1 MSKTHVISKFRFLEC
16 GKAPPK
22 GSRFKGTIST
32 ASLLDWYEYTG
43 REKAADRKKERGM
56 HEGGL
61 LGYTSQDDT
70 TRTFSSDGWLT
81 KDKMPGFKKKIAK
94 AFHKDGD
101 ICWDTV
107 VSLKDYQDSF
117 QSNMNDVND
126 YAAIVS
132 KSLPGYFK
140 SIGLDPDNMI
150 WWMNYH
156 NNKKNPHMHIVFMEK
171 VHTRTRGKLAQKYLD
186 KYKSTWLKELGL
198 RQEFTKRYGK
208 APKDVFREKDAL
220 RKTLIS
226 GLDMRFHDQLLHSF
240 YTTIPKKG
248 RLSYNSKNM
257 KPYRRQ
263 LNLIIRSLLQD
274 EEIRPTYEEW
284 LGKVE
289 MLDDLQNTLA
299 NEKISHFK
307 KTELDKLYTRI
318 GNMILGHAKYKET
331 ECKQGY
337 DLWFS
342 KQNIRYQDEQI
353 YRIKLQDRAACIDLP
368 SDAAL
373 FLDERGFY
381 HVEIEQDKSYTL
393 HRYAKNLDAWKD
405 ISETDTLQIDRDT
418 LFRYMHAKDISLSE
432 GEPKI
437 FVGQDSRISLM
448 DGTDETA
455 VPLLTDDPKEIPPD
469 PQKSLHARSEDP
481 PARMGMRK
489 RSKVIHKQKLSAVL
503 KKGSKR
509 ILHQDAQEKE
519 RDLERFIREYEEQQI
534 RSEERGKEY
543 I

>member
-1 MSKTHVISKFRFLEC
+1 MSKAHVISKFRILEC

>member
-1 MSKTHVISKFRFLEC
+1 MSKAHVISKFRFLEC

-22 GSRFKGTIST
+22 GSRFKGTVST
-32 ASLLDWYEYTG
+32 VSLLDWYEYTG

-117 QSNMNDVND
+117 QSNMYDVND

-171 VHTRTRGKLAQKYLD
+171 VHIRTRGKLAQKYLD

-198 RQEFTKRYGK
+198 RQEFTKRYEK

-226 GLDMRFHDQLLHSF
+226 GIDMRFHDQLLHSF

-437 FVGQDSRISLM
+437 FVGQDSRKSLM

-469 PQKSLHARSEDP
+469 PQKSLHARSEGP

-489 RSKVIHKQKLSAVL
+489 KSKVIHKQKLSAVL

>member
-1 MSKTHVISKFRFLEC
+1 
-16 GKAPPK
+16 
-22 GSRFKGTIST
+22 
-32 ASLLDWYEYTG
+32 
-43 REKAADRKKERGM
+43 
-56 HEGGL
+56 
-61 LGYTSQDDT
+61 
-70 TRTFSSDGWLT
+70 
-81 KDKMPGFKKKIAK
+81 
-94 AFHKDGD
+94 
-101 ICWDTV
+101 
-107 VSLKDYQDSF
+107 
-117 QSNMNDVND
+117 
-126 YAAIVS
+126 
-132 KSLPGYFK
+132 
-140 SIGLDPDNMI
+140 
-150 WWMNYH
+150 
-156 NNKKNPHMHIVFMEK
+156 MHIVFMEK

-198 RQEFTKRYGK
+198 RQEFAKRYK
-208 APKDVFREKDAL
+208 KDPKNVFKEKDVL

-226 GLDMRFHDQLLHSF
+226 GIDMRFHDQLLHSF
-240 YTTIPKKG
+240 YTTLPKKG
-248 RLSYNSKNM
+248 RLSYNSKHM

-274 EEIRPTYEEW
+274 EEIRPVYEQW
-284 LGKVE
+284 LDKVE
-289 MLDDLQNTLA
+289 MLDDFQNTLA

-307 KTELDKLYTRI
+307 KTELDKLYTRL
-318 GNMILGHAKYKET
+318 GNMILEHAKYKET
-331 ECKQGY
+331 ECKQEY

-353 YRIKLQDRAACIDLP
+353 YRIKLQERAACIDLP

-437 FVGQDSRISLM
+437 SAGQDSRISLI
-448 DGTDETA
+448 DAADETD
-455 VPLLTDDPKEIPPD
+455 VQFLTDSSKEIPHD
-469 PQKSLHARSEDP
+469 SQRSTHARSEGP
-481 PARMGMRK
+481 HVRMGMRK
-489 RSKVIHKQKLSAVL
+489 KAKVFHNQKLSAVL

>member
-1 MSKTHVISKFRFLEC
+1 MSKAHVISKFRFLEF
-16 GKAPPK
+16 GKPPPK
-22 GSRFKGTIST
+22 GSRFKGVLNTE
-32 ASLLDWYEYTG
+32 SLLGWSAYTN
-43 REKAADRKKERGM
+43 RDKAADRKKE
-56 HEGGL
+56 HSLHKGGL
-61 LGYTSQDDT
+61 LGYTNQDDSI
-70 TRTFSSDGWLT
+70 RTFSSDGWLS
-81 KDKMPGFKKKIAK
+81 KDKMVKFRKKLADSFNKN
-94 AFHKDGD
+94 GD
-101 ICWDTV
+101 IFWDTV
-107 VSLKDYQDSF
+107 VSLKNYQDSH
-117 QSNMNDVND
+117 QSNMYDVND

-132 KSLPGYFK
+132 KLLPGYFK
-140 SIGLDPDNMI
+140 SIGLDPNNMI

>member
-1 MSKTHVISKFRFLEC
+1 MSKAHVISKFRFLEC

-43 REKAADRKKERGM
+43 REKAADRKKEHSM

-117 QSNMNDVND
+117 QSNMYDVND

-198 RQEFTKRYGK
+198 RQEFTKRYER

-226 GLDMRFHDQLLHSF
+226 GIDMRFHDQLLHSF
-240 YTTIPKKG
+240 YTTLPKKG

-274 EEIRPTYEEW
+274 EEIRPAYEEW

-469 PQKSLHARSEDP
+469 PQKSLHARSEGP

-489 RSKVIHKQKLSAVL
+489 KSKVIHKQKLSAVL

>member
-1 MSKTHVISKFRFLEC
+1 MSKAHVISKFRFLEC

-240 YTTIPKKG
+240 YTTMPKKG

>member
-1 MSKTHVISKFRFLEC
+1 MSKAHVISKFRFLEC

-198 RQEFTKRYGK
+198 RQEFTKRYER

-226 GLDMRFHDQLLHSF
+226 GIDMRFHDQLLHSF
-240 YTTIPKKG
+240 YTTLPKKG

-274 EEIRPTYEEW
+274 EEIRPAYEEW

-469 PQKSLHARSEDP
+469 PQKSLHARSEGP

>member
-1 MSKTHVISKFRFLEC
+1 MSKAHVISKFRFLEC

-43 REKAADRKKERGM
+43 REKAADDKKEHSM

-107 VSLKDYQDSF
+107 ISLKDYQDSF
-117 QSNMNDVND
+117 QSNMYDVND

-198 RQEFTKRYGK
+198 RQEFTKRYEK

-226 GLDMRFHDQLLHSF
+226 GIDMRFHDQLLHSF
-240 YTTIPKKG
+240 YTTLPKKG

-274 EEIRPTYEEW
+274 EEIRPAYEEW

-331 ECKQGY
+331 EHRQEHE
-337 DLWFS
+337 LWFS

-469 PQKSLHARSEDP
+469 PQKSLHARSEGP

-489 RSKVIHKQKLSAVL
+489 KSKVIYKQKLSAVL

>member
-1 MSKTHVISKFRFLEC
+1 MSKAHVISKFRFLEC

-22 GSRFKGTIST
+22 GSRFKGSIST

-81 KDKMPGFKKKIAK
+81 KEKMAGFKKKIAK
-94 AFHKDGD
+94 AFCKDGD

-107 VSLKDYQDSF
+107 ISLKNYQDSF
-117 QSNMNDVND
+117 QSNMYDVND

-132 KSLPGYFK
+132 KLLPGYFK

-274 EEIRPTYEEW
+274 EEIRPAYEEW
-284 LGKVE
+284 LDKVE

-307 KTELDKLYTRI
+307 KTELDKLYSRI

-437 FVGQDSRISLM
+437 FIGQDSRISLM

-469 PQKSLHARSEDP
+469 PQKSLHSRSEGP

-489 RSKVIHKQKLSAVL
+489 KLKVIHKQKLSAVL

-509 ILHQDAQEKE
+509 IIHQDAQEKE

>member
-1 MSKTHVISKFRFLEC
+1 MGKAHVISKFRFLEC

-469 PQKSLHARSEDP
+469 PQKSLHARSEGP

-489 RSKVIHKQKLSAVL
+489 KSKVIYKQKLSAVL

>member
-1 MSKTHVISKFRFLEC
+1 MSKAHVISKFRFLEC

-481 PARMGMRK
+481 PVRMGMRK

>member
-1 MSKTHVISKFRFLEC
+1 MSKAHVISKFRFLEC

-43 REKAADRKKERGM
+43 REKAADRKKEHSM

-117 QSNMNDVND
+117 QSNMYDVND

-171 VHTRTRGKLAQKYLD
+171 VHIRTRGKLAQKYLD

-198 RQEFTKRYGK
+198 RQEFTKRYEK

-226 GLDMRFHDQLLHSF
+226 GIDMRFHDQLLHSF

-405 ISETDTLQIDRDT
+405 ISETDTLQIDRDS
-418 LFRYMHAKDISLSE
+418 LFLYMHAKDISLSE

-437 FVGQDSRISLM
+437 FVGQDSRKSLM

-469 PQKSLHARSEDP
+469 PQKSLHARSEGP

-489 RSKVIHKQKLSAVL
+489 KSKVIHKQKLSAVL

>member
-1 MSKTHVISKFRFLEC
+1 MSKAHVISKFRFLEY

-32 ASLLDWYEYTG
+32 ASLLDWYAYTG
-43 REKAADRKKERGM
+43 REKATDDKKRYSM

-61 LGYTSQDDT
+61 LGYTSQDGT

-81 KDKMPGFKKKIAK
+81 KDKMEAFKKKIAK
-94 AFHKDGD
+94 AFRKDGD
-101 ICWDTV
+101 LCWDTV
-107 VSLKDYQDSF
+107 VSLKNYQDSF
-117 QSNMNDVND
+117 QSNMYDVND

-198 RQEFTKRYGK
+198 RQEFVKRYGK
-208 APKDVFREKDAL
+208 APKDVFKEKDAL

-226 GLDMRFHDQLLHSF
+226 GIDMRFHDQLLYSF
-240 YTTIPKKG
+240 YTTLPKKG

-274 EEIRPTYEEW
+274 EEIRPAYEEW

-289 MLDDLQNTLA
+289 MLDDLQNELA

-318 GNMILGHAKYKET
+318 GNMILEHAKYKET
-331 ECKQGY
+331 EHRQEY
-337 DLWFS
+337 ELWFS
-342 KQNIRYQDEQI
+342 KQNIRHQDGQI
-353 YRIKLQDRAACIDLP
+353 YRIKLQGLPACIDLP

-381 HVEIEQDKSYTL
+381 HVGIEQDRSYPL
-393 HRYAKNLDAWKD
+393 HRYAKELDAWKG
-405 ISETDTLQIDRDT
+405 ISETDVSQIGRDT
-418 LFRYMHAKDISLSE
+418 LFQYMHTKELASSE
-432 GEPKI
+432 AGPGI
-437 FVGQDSRISLM
+437 P
-448 DGTDETA
+448 TDPDRHIPVHDAIDDTTMQ
-455 VPLLTDDPKEIPPD
+455 LLTDDPREIPHD
-469 PQKSLHARSEDP
+469 PQGSAHARSEDP
-481 PARMGMRK
+481 PVRMGIRK
-489 RSKVIHKQKLSAVL
+489 RSKAVHNQKLSVVL
-503 KKGSKR
+503 KKGARR
-509 ILHQDAQEKE
+509 ILHQDEQEKE
-519 RDLERFIREYEEQQI
+519 RDLEKFIREYEERQI

>member
-1 MSKTHVISKFRFLEC
+1 MSKAHVISKFRFLEC

-81 KDKMPGFKKKIAK
+81 KEKMAGFKKKIAK

>member
-1 MSKTHVISKFRFLEC
+1 MSKAHVISKFRFLEC

-70 TRTFSSDGWLT
+70 TRTFSSNGWLT

-469 PQKSLHARSEDP
+469 PQKSLHARSEGP

>member
-1 MSKTHVISKFRFLEC
+1 MSKAHVISKFRFLEC

-43 REKAADRKKERGM
+43 REKAADRKKEHSM

-117 QSNMNDVND
+117 QSNMYDVND

-171 VHTRTRGKLAQKYLD
+171 VHIRTRGKLAQKYLD

-198 RQEFTKRYGK
+198 RQEFTKRYEK

-226 GLDMRFHDQLLHSF
+226 GIDMRFHDQLLHSF

-437 FVGQDSRISLM
+437 FVGQDSRKSLM
-448 DGTDETA
+448 DGTDEIA

-469 PQKSLHARSEDP
+469 PQKSLHARSEGP

-489 RSKVIHKQKLSAVL
+489 KSKVIHKQKLSAVL

>member
-1 MSKTHVISKFRFLEC
+1 
-16 GKAPPK
+16 
-22 GSRFKGTIST
+22 
-32 ASLLDWYEYTG
+32 
-43 REKAADRKKERGM
+43 
-56 HEGGL
+56 
-61 LGYTSQDDT
+61 
-70 TRTFSSDGWLT
+70 
-81 KDKMPGFKKKIAK
+81 
-94 AFHKDGD
+94 
-101 ICWDTV
+101 
-107 VSLKDYQDSF
+107 
-117 QSNMNDVND
+117 
-126 YAAIVS
+126 
-132 KSLPGYFK
+132 
-140 SIGLDPDNMI
+140 
-150 WWMNYH
+150 
-156 NNKKNPHMHIVFMEK
+156 
-171 VHTRTRGKLAQKYLD
+171 D

-274 EEIRPTYEEW
+274 EEIRPAYEEW
-284 LGKVE
+284 LDKVE

-307 KTELDKLYTRI
+307 KTELDKLYSRI

-393 HRYAKNLDAWKD
+393 HRYAKNLD
-405 ISETDTLQIDRDT
+405 
-418 LFRYMHAKDISLSE
+418 
-432 GEPKI
+432 
-437 FVGQDSRISLM
+437 
-448 DGTDETA
+448 
-455 VPLLTDDPKEIPPD
+455 
-469 PQKSLHARSEDP
+469 
-481 PARMGMRK
+481 
-489 RSKVIHKQKLSAVL
+489 
-503 KKGSKR
+503 
-509 ILHQDAQEKE
+509 
-519 RDLERFIREYEEQQI
+519 
-534 RSEERGKEY
+534 
-543 I
+543 

>member
-1 MSKTHVISKFRFLEC
+1 MSKAHVISKFRFLEC

-208 APKDVFREKDAL
+208 APKVVFREKDAL

-274 EEIRPTYEEW
+274 EEIRPMYEEW

-469 PQKSLHARSEDP
+469 PQKSLHARSEGP

>member
-1 MSKTHVISKFRFLEC
+1 MSKAHVISKFRFLEC

-198 RQEFTKRYGK
+198 RQEFTKRYER

-226 GLDMRFHDQLLHSF
+226 GIDMRFHDQLLHSF
-240 YTTIPKKG
+240 YTTLPKKG

-274 EEIRPTYEEW
+274 EEIRPAYEEW

-469 PQKSLHARSEDP
+469 PQKSLHARSEGP

-489 RSKVIHKQKLSAVL
+489 KLKVIHKQKLSAVL

>member
-1 MSKTHVISKFRFLEC
+1 MSKAHVISKFRFLEC

-208 APKDVFREKDAL
+208 APKVVFREKDAL

-469 PQKSLHARSEDP
+469 PQKSLHARSEGP

>member
-1 MSKTHVISKFRFLEC
+1 MSKAHVISKFRFLEC

>member
-1 MSKTHVISKFRFLEC
+1 
-16 GKAPPK
+16 
-22 GSRFKGTIST
+22 
-32 ASLLDWYEYTG
+32 
-43 REKAADRKKERGM
+43 M

-107 VSLKDYQDSF
+107 ISLKDYQDSF
-117 QSNMNDVND
+117 QSNMYDVND

-198 RQEFTKRYGK
+198 RQEFTKRYER

-226 GLDMRFHDQLLHSF
+226 GIDMRFHDQLLHSF
-240 YTTIPKKG
+240 YTTLPKKG

-274 EEIRPTYEEW
+274 EEIRPAYEEW

-437 FVGQDSRISLM
+437 FVGQDSRKSLM

-469 PQKSLHARSEDP
+469 PQKSLHARSEGP

-489 RSKVIHKQKLSAVL
+489 KSKVIHKQKLSAVL

>member
-1 MSKTHVISKFRFLEC
+1 MSKAHVISKFRFLEC

-43 REKAADRKKERGM
+43 REKAADRKKERSM

-240 YTTIPKKG
+240 YTTMPKKG

>member
-1 MSKTHVISKFRFLEC
+1 MSKAHVISKFRFLEC

-469 PQKSLHARSEDP
+469 PQKSLHARSEGP

-489 RSKVIHKQKLSAVL
+489 KSKVIYKQKLSAVL

>member
-1 MSKTHVISKFRFLEC
+1 MSKAHVISKFRFLEC

-107 VSLKDYQDSF
+107 ISLKDYQDSF
-117 QSNMNDVND
+117 QSNMYDVND

-469 PQKSLHARSEDP
+469 PQKSLHARSEGP

-489 RSKVIHKQKLSAVL
+489 KSKVIYKQKLSAVL

>member
-1 MSKTHVISKFRFLEC
+1 MSKAHVISKFRFLEC

-94 AFHKDGD
+94 AFCKDGD

-107 VSLKDYQDSF
+107 ISLKNYQDSF

-274 EEIRPTYEEW
+274 EEIRPAYEEW
-284 LGKVE
+284 LDKVE

-307 KTELDKLYTRI
+307 KTELDKLYSRI

-437 FVGQDSRISLM
+437 FIGQDSRISLM

-469 PQKSLHARSEDP
+469 PQKSLHSRSEGP

-489 RSKVIHKQKLSAVL
+489 KLKVIHKQKLSAVL

-509 ILHQDAQEKE
+509 IIHQDAQEKE

>member
-1 MSKTHVISKFRFLEC
+1 MSKAHVISKFRFLEC

-274 EEIRPTYEEW
+274 EEIRPAYEEW
-284 LGKVE
+284 LDKVE

-307 KTELDKLYTRI
+307 KTELDKLYSRI

-418 LFRYMHAKDISLSE
+418 LFRYIHAKDISLSE

-469 PQKSLHARSEDP
+469 PQKSLHARSEGP

-489 RSKVIHKQKLSAVL
+489 KLKVIHKQKLSAVL

-509 ILHQDAQEKE
+509 IIHQDAQEKE

>member
-1 MSKTHVISKFRFLEC
+1 MSKAHVISKFRFLEC

-32 ASLLDWYEYTG
+32 ESLLDWSEYTG
-43 REKAADRKKERGM
+43 REKAADRRKERSM

-81 KDKMPGFKKKIAK
+81 KEKMAGFKKKIAK
-94 AFHKDGD
+94 AFCKDGD

-107 VSLKDYQDSF
+107 ISLKNYQDSF
-117 QSNMNDVND
+117 QSNMYDVND

-132 KSLPGYFK
+132 KLLPGYFK

-156 NNKKNPHMHIVFMEK
+156 NNKKNPNMHIVFMEK

-186 KYKSTWLKELGL
+186 KYKSIWLKELGL
-198 RQEFTKRYGK
+198 RQEFAKTYKK
-208 APKDVFREKDAL
+208 DPKDIFKEKDAL

-226 GLDMRFHDQLLHSF
+226 RIDMSFNDQLLHSF
-240 YTTIPKKG
+240 YTTLPKKG
-248 RLSYNSKNM
+248 RLSYNSKHM

-274 EEIRPTYEEW
+274 EEIGKVYEQW
-284 LGKVE
+284 LNKVE
-289 MLDDLQNTLA
+289 MLDDFQNTLA

-307 KTELDKLYTRI
+307 KTELDKLYTRL
-318 GNMILGHAKYKET
+318 GNMILEHAKYKET
-331 ECKQGY
+331 ECKQEY

-342 KQNIRYQDEQI
+342 KQNIRYQDEQV
-353 YRIKLQDRAACIDLP
+353 YRIKLHDRAACIDLP
-368 SDAAL
+368 SDLAL

-437 FVGQDSRISLM
+437 SAGQDSRISLI
-448 DGTDETA
+448 DAADETD
-455 VPLLTDDPKEIPPD
+455 VQFLTDSSKEIPHD
-469 PQKSLHARSEDP
+469 SQRSTHARSEGP
-481 PARMGMRK
+481 HVRMGMRK
-489 RSKVIHKQKLSAVL
+489 KAKVFHNQKLSAVL

>member
-1 MSKTHVISKFRFLEC
+1 MSKAHVISKFRFLEC

-43 REKAADRKKERGM
+43 REKAADRKKEHSM

-117 QSNMNDVND
+117 QSNMYDVND

-171 VHTRTRGKLAQKYLD
+171 VHIRTRGKLAQKYLD

-198 RQEFTKRYGK
+198 RQEFTKRYEK

-226 GLDMRFHDQLLHSF
+226 GIDMRFHDQLLHSF

-437 FVGQDSRISLM
+437 FVGQDSRKSLM

-469 PQKSLHARSEDP
+469 PQKSLHARSEGP

-489 RSKVIHKQKLSAVL
+489 KSKVIHKQKLSAVL

>member
-1 MSKTHVISKFRFLEC
+1 MSKAHVISKFRFLEC

-126 YAAIVS
+126 YAVIVS

-171 VHTRTRGKLAQKYLD
+171 VNTRTRGKLAQKYLD

-469 PQKSLHARSEDP
+469 PQKSLHARSEGP

>member
-1 MSKTHVISKFRFLEC
+1 MSKAHVISKFRFLEC

-22 GSRFKGTIST
+22 GSRFKGTVST
-32 ASLLDWYEYTG
+32 VSLLDWYEYTG

-94 AFHKDGD
+94 AFCKDGD

-107 VSLKDYQDSF
+107 VSLKNYQVSF
-117 QSNMNDVND
+117 QSNMYDVND

-132 KSLPGYFK
+132 KLLPGYFK

-156 NNKKNPHMHIVFMEK
+156 NNKKNPHMHIVFMEE

-186 KYKSTWLKELGL
+186 KYKSIWLKELGL
-198 RQEFTKRYGK
+198 RQEFAKRYK
-208 APKDVFREKDAL
+208 KDPKDVFKEKDVL

-226 GLDMRFHDQLLHSF
+226 RIDMRFHDQLLHSF
-240 YTTIPKKG
+240 YTTLPKKG

-437 FVGQDSRISLM
+437 FVGQDSRKSLM

-469 PQKSLHARSEDP
+469 PQKSLHARSEGP

-489 RSKVIHKQKLSAVL
+489 KSKVIHKQKLSAVL

>member
-1 MSKTHVISKFRFLEC
+1 MSKAHVISKFRFLEC

-22 GSRFKGTIST
+22 GSRFKGTVST
-32 ASLLDWYEYTG
+32 VSLLDWYEYTG

-94 AFHKDGD
+94 AFCKDGD

-107 VSLKDYQDSF
+107 VSLKNYQDSF
-117 QSNMNDVND
+117 QSNMYDVND

-132 KSLPGYFK
+132 KLLPGYFK
-140 SIGLDPDNMI
+140 SIGLDSDNMI

-156 NNKKNPHMHIVFMEK
+156 NNKKNPHMHIVFMEE

-186 KYKSTWLKELGL
+186 KYKSIWLKELGL
-198 RQEFTKRYGK
+198 RQEFAKRYK
-208 APKDVFREKDAL
+208 KDPKDVFKEKDVL

-226 GLDMRFHDQLLHSF
+226 RIDMRFHDQLLHSF
-240 YTTIPKKG
+240 YTTLPKKG

-274 EEIRPTYEEW
+274 EEIQPVYEQW
-284 LGKVE
+284 LDKVE

-307 KTELDKLYTRI
+307 KTELDKLYTRL
-318 GNMILGHAKYKET
+318 GNMILEHAKYKET
-331 ECKQGY
+331 ECKQEY

-342 KQNIRYQDEQI
+342 KQNIRYQDEQV
-353 YRIKLQDRAACIDLP
+353 YRIKLHDRAACIDLP
-368 SDAAL
+368 SDSAL

-418 LFRYMHAKDISLSE
+418 LLRYMNTKDISLSE
-432 GEPKI
+432 GAPKI
-437 FVGQDSRISLM
+437 SAGQDSRIALI
-448 DGTDETA
+448 DAIDEPDVQFLA
-455 VPLLTDDPKEIPPD
+455 DSSKKIPND
-469 PQKSLHARSEDP
+469 SQRSTHARSEDP
-481 PARMGMRK
+481 PVRMGMRK
-489 RSKVIHKQKLSAVL
+489 RTKVIHNQKLSAVL

>member
-1 MSKTHVISKFRFLEC
+1 MSKAHVISKFRFLEC

-342 KQNIRYQDEQI
+342 KQDIRYQDEQI